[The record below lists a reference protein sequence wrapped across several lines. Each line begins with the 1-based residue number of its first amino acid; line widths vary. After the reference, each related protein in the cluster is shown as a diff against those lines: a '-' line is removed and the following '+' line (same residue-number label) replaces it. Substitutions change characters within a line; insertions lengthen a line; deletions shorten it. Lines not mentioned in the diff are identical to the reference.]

1 VNEQSITEFLQ
12 QYDADTLEMD
22 SFKAV
27 SEDGAELDD
36 DDNEL

>member
-1 VNEQSITEFLQ
+1 VNEQTINAFLQ

-27 SEDGAELDD
+27 SEDGTELD